1 MYGGNM
7 PESNVKTFDVRRVKK
22 TPAKELNRSNFWYD
36 KPTEAPARQS
46 YSYLAYILICLVA
59 FSIAALTTILINVS
73 RSTPQTNQ
81 AANALSSQTYQP
93 QSKPG
98 EKDPFT
104 GDGLTQPSTPPS
116 TAPDQLNQ
124 AKPPA
129 IDKKAIRLRV
139 LNGSGITGDAAKTK
153 TDLETK
159 GYVIS
164 SIGNAKFNYTQT
176 QIYYLSGKN
185 QEADLVAQDLT
196 DKEAK
201 KSEAVASVVGDN
213 TDVLVVVGKRWMV

>member
-36 KPTEAPARQS
+36 KPTEARLHQS
-46 YSYLAYILICLVA
+46 HSYLTYILICLAA

-81 AANALSSQTYQP
+81 SANALSSQAYQP
-93 QSKPG
+93 QTMPG

-116 TAPDQLNQ
+116 TTPDQSNQ
-124 AKPPA
+124 PKPPA

-139 LNGSGITGDAAKTK
+139 LNGSGVTGEAAITKK
-153 TDLETK
+153 ELEAK
-159 GYVIS
+159 GYVVS
-164 SIGNAKFNYTQT
+164 SIGNAKFSYTQT
-176 QIYYLSGKN
+176 QIYYLAGKN

-201 KSEAVASVVGDN
+201 KSEALALVVGDN
-213 TDVLVVVGKRWMV
+213 TDVLVVVGKR